1 MAVSVPW
8 LRLSTFLLNFGVVD
22 VWAGAGPS
30 LTSHPTRGI
39 FSSQILMVA
48 LVEATTSAF
57 SPLGHGLAKVTPFK
71 EALHSD
77 TATDIAPIL
86 DPTEAIPRPAL

>member
-8 LRLSTFLLNFGVVD
+8 LRLSTFLLNFRVVG

-30 LTSHPTRGI
+30 LTSHLTRGI

-48 LVEATTSAF
+48 LVEATTSAY
-57 SPLGHGLAKVTPFK
+57 SPLGRGIAKVTPFK
-71 EALHSD
+71 EVLHND
-77 TATDIAPIL
+77 TATDIALP
-86 DPTEAIPRPAL
+86 PRF